1 MPAWFFN
8 PSNQLQAYSNDLQS
22 MLNNWDFAGAAQ
34 YAALYNS
41 MLAPFGIQL
50 PSNLTDINA
59 AISRLSPEE
68 QQQYSKL
75 EAANNIL
82 AAGNQGNNGLRL
94 TKADL
99 INNPDKTAQQ
109 LANDKV
115 VGYWSNESEAYSR
128 VINAANTNPDK
139 LKFGTDENGNIT
151 LSTGEHPGYDTLTL
165 TPTGQPGVY
174 QFSTYNQVAGGNIHG
189 VIGADPTT
197 GKVVPVVNAA
207 QQFAYTPG
215 SSGSFFGNLIGSFGD
230 TFKSL
235 GPLGVVLGNLALPGL
250 GTGLGIAAAIDEGN
264 AGGAL
269 TSLATGSVLSNL
281 GVSDALTQAT
291 GSEVAGQ
298 LGTGTLGGLIA
309 GQDLETAL
317 TNAAIGAGINQA
329 AAGLA
334 NQTPADFEA
343 DVNQVLDTPAE
354 VPASAFEDDINQ
366 VLDMP
371 ATQTPDIF
379 VDTTAPEL
387 PSGMDLASDVVPGT
401 ANTLEDVALALGT
414 EGTAISGQDLAADVG
429 PTANTVEDVSQALAG
444 EGTDISGQDLA
455 ADATPG
461 NTLEDVSTAL
471 TPTTTPTEEKPN
483 LTKEQIAQIIKTG
496 MGLFGGIAAGTK
508 ALQGLTGGSTALG
521 TAMPTI
527 AAPTPFTGTYSGM
540 NPYDAAYFQQVQQN
554 YNRLFPSTPANV
566 AAPLESWYQTK
577 FVPDTTIS
585 KKLFGV

>member
-1 MPAWFFN
+1 MVADW
-8 PSNQLQAYSNDLQS
+8 
-22 MLNNWDFAGAAQ
+22 
-34 YAALYNS
+34 
-41 MLAPFGIQL
+41 LAKIISDNYL
-50 PSNLTDINA
+50 KNINA
-59 AISRLSPEE
+59 ALDNWDLETAKSILKQANTQFAEIGNYANILPESTVAIPAGQE
-68 QQQYSKL
+68 ENFAKIA
-75 EAANNIL
+75 AANQIL
-82 AAGNQGNNGLRL
+82 ASGNQGNNGLRV

-99 INNPDKTAQQ
+99 TNNPDKTAQQ

-174 QFSTYNQVAGGNIHG
+174 QFSTSNQVAGGNIHG

-230 TFKSL
+230 MFKGL

-269 TSLATGSVLSNL
+269 TSLAIGQGLGGL
-281 GVSDALTQAT
+281 GVSDAITQAT
-291 GSEVAGQ
+291 GSELAGQ

-317 TNAAIGAGINQA
+317 TNAAIGSGINQA

-387 PSGMDLASDVVPGT
+387 PSGMDLA
-401 ANTLEDVALALGT
+401 
-414 EGTAISGQDLAADVG
+414 ADVG
-429 PTANTVEDVSQALAG
+429 PTANTVEDVAQALAG
-444 EGTDISGQDLA
+444 EGTAVSGQDLA

-471 TPTTTPTEEKPN
+471 TPTTVPTEEKPN

-496 MGLFGGIAAGTK
+496 MGLFGGVAAGAK
-508 ALQGLTGGSTALG
+508 ALQGLTGGSTAPG

-566 AAPLESWYQTK
+566 ATPLESWYQTK